1 VPELRK
7 TETPQQ
13 QFLFGRMLQ
22 DSQGTINMDYKRFK
36 ALKDAIEPNQ
46 KQLAPF
52 REELAEALK
61 AYTGPHYGKQP
72 SDDRPIN
79 MLQLSVESLLQQL
92 SSRAPQALCVT
103 HREELKSAA
112 IEMEL
117 ALNLALKKMKFE
129 QEHRLW
135 VLSAI
140 FLVGIM
146 EVGLDIV
153 SSPEIDG
160 EILPITEVFCEAI
173 MFDDFIFDAT
183 ATKWNRRQVSFW
195 GHKYRMSLAEA
206 RKEPSF
212 NKEAR
217 EQLAA
222 ADKPDSSKDGTSR
235 ISKPDGNTQGD
246 QFTEM
251 CEIWQIF
258 VPEENE
264 VVTFS
269 VDGGDKPLKTVE
281 WHGPK
286 HGPYHM
292 IGFNPVLNN
301 IIPLAPV
308 ANWIALDDL
317 ENKLYSKLGEQA
329 SRQKT
334 IGITDLQGV
343 TDGQTIIKTSDGD
356 VIAVG
361 NPNAFKEASF
371 GGVNQ
376 QTLGFALNVKSMADF
391 VMGNLSQQAG
401 LGSSASTL
409 GQEQLIKQAA
419 NVRISSMQGVL
430 LTATEG
436 ILQDVAFYLHHHP
449 TQEFDL
455 TREIPGTDMKLPI
468 KWPRRDNGFGDEMDV
483 RTGEYEEYMFSIEPY
498 SMVSVSPGQRAEM
511 LRSIWSQDI
520 LPAIQLGIQPDVY
533 KYLAK
538 LGKYLDLPELAEIV
552 PMVQESMSPPERIGG
567 GSSAKAGK
575 PNGQYTRENVSKGM
589 TPQAEEQQQAMMLL
603 SGKTE

>member
-1 VPELRK
+1 
-7 TETPQQ
+7 
-13 QFLFGRMLQ
+13 
-22 DSQGTINMDYKRFK
+22 MDYKRFK
-36 ALKDAIEPNQ
+36 ALKDAIEPAQ
-46 KQLAPF
+46 KQLQPF
-52 REELAEALK
+52 REELADALK
-61 AYTGPHYGKQP
+61 AYTGPHYGKQA

-92 SSRAPQALCVT
+92 SSRAPQALCFT
-103 HREELKSAA
+103 HRPELQSAA
-112 IEMEL
+112 IELEL

-140 FLVGIM
+140 FCVGIM

-153 SSPEIDG
+153 DSPEIDG
-160 EILPITEVFCEAI
+160 EDLPITEVFCETI
-173 MFDDFIFDAT
+173 MFDDFVFDT
-183 ATKWNRRQVSFW
+183 SATKWNRRQVSFW

-206 RKEPSF
+206 KKDKSF
-212 NKEAR
+212 DQEAR
-217 EQLAA
+217 EAL
-222 ADKPDSSKDGTSR
+222 KGVEKTDSSKDGMSK
-235 ISKPDGNTQGD
+235 ISKPDGNSNSD
-246 QFTEM
+246 PFTEM

-264 VVTFS
+264 VLTFS

-301 IIPLAPV
+301 IMPLAPV

-317 ENKLYSKLGEQA
+317 ENKLYTKLGEQA

-391 VMGNLSQQAG
+391 IMGNLSAQMG
-401 LGSSASTL
+401 LGVSASTL

-419 NVRISSMQGVL
+419 SVRIGSMQGVL
-430 LTATEG
+430 LTATEA
-436 ILQDVAFYLHHHP
+436 ILEDLAFYLHYHP
-449 TQEFDL
+449 TQEFNL

-468 KWPRRDNGFGDEMDV
+468 KWPRRDNGFGEEMDV
-483 RTGEYEEYMFSIEPY
+483 RTGEYEEYAISIEPY
-498 SMVSVSPGQRAEM
+498 SMVAVSPGQRAEM
-511 LRSIWSQDI
+511 LRSIWAQDI
-520 LPAIQLGIQPDVY
+520 LPMTQMGVQPDVY
-533 KYLAK
+533 KYIAQLS
-538 LGKYLDLPELAEIV
+538 KYLDLPELLQIV
-552 PMVQESMSPPERIGG
+552 PMAQESVPPQERIGG
-567 GSSAKAGK
+567 GGGPRPGK
-575 PNGQYTRENVSKGM
+575 PNGNYTRNNVSQGM
-589 TPQAEEQQQAMMLL
+589 TDRGMDQQREMMALAGGGEEGA
-603 SGKTE
+603 

>member
-1 VPELRK
+1 ME
-7 TETPQQ
+7 
-13 QFLFGRMLQ
+13 
-22 DSQGTINMDYKRFK
+22 YKRFK

-46 KQLAPF
+46 KQLKPF
-52 REELAEALK
+52 RDELAEALK
-61 AYTGPHYGKQP
+61 AYTGPHYGKQA

-92 SSRAPQALCVT
+92 SSRAPQALCFT
-103 HREELKSAA
+103 HRTELKSAA
-112 IEMEL
+112 IELEL
-117 ALNLALKKMKFE
+117 ALNFALKKMKFE

-140 FLVGIM
+140 FCIGIM

-153 SSPEIDG
+153 DSPEIDG
-160 EILPITEVFCEAI
+160 EDLPITEVFCETI
-173 MFDDFIFDAT
+173 MFDDFVFDTT
-183 ATKWNRRQVSFW
+183 ATKWDRRQVSFW

-206 RKEPSF
+206 RKDKSF
-212 NKEAR
+212 DQEAR
-217 EQLAA
+217 EALKAIENE
-222 ADKPDSSKDGTSR
+222 SSQRGTDR
-235 ISKPDGNTQGD
+235 ISKPDGNTHGD

-264 VVTFS
+264 VLTFS

-286 HGPYHM
+286 RGPYHM
-292 IGFNPVLNN
+292 VGFNPVLNN
-301 IIPLAPV
+301 IMPLAPV

-317 ENKLYSKLGEQA
+317 ENKLYTKLGEQA

-343 TDGQTIIKTSDGD
+343 QDGQQIIKTSDGD

-391 VMGNLSQQAG
+391 IMGNLSAQMG
-401 LGSSASTL
+401 LGASANTL
-409 GQEQLIKQAA
+409 GQEQLIKQATS
-419 NVRISSMQGVL
+419 VRIGSMQGVL
-430 LTATEG
+430 LTATEA
-436 ILQDVAFYLHHHP
+436 ILEDLAFYLHYHP
-449 TQEFDL
+449 TQEFNL
-455 TREIPGTDMKLPI
+455 TREIPGMDMKLPI
-468 KWPRRDNGFGDEMDV
+468 KWPRRDNGFGEEMDV
-483 RTGEYEEYMFSIEPY
+483 RTGEYEEYAISIEPY
-498 SMVSVSPGQRAEM
+498 SMVAVSPGQRAEM
-511 LRSIWSQDI
+511 LRSVWAQDI
-520 LPAIQLGIQPDVY
+520 MPAIQLGIQPDIY

-552 PMVQESMSPPERIGG
+552 PMVQEALPPQERTGG
-567 GSSAKAGK
+567 GGRGPQPGK
-575 PNGQYTRENVSKGM
+575 PGGHYVRENVSRGM
-589 TPQAEEQQQAMMLL
+589 TPQAEQQQQAMMML
-603 SGKTE
+603 SGKSEQAG

>member
-1 VPELRK
+1 
-7 TETPQQ
+7 
-13 QFLFGRMLQ
+13 
-22 DSQGTINMDYKRFK
+22 MDAKRFK
-36 ALKDAIEPNQ
+36 ALKDAIEPNC
-46 KQLAPF
+46 KQLKPF

-72 SDDRPIN
+72 GDDRPLN
-79 MLQLSVESLLQQL
+79 MLQISVESLLQQL
-92 SSRAPQALCVT
+92 SSRAPQVLVMT
-103 HREELKSAA
+103 HKEELKLAA
-112 IEMEL
+112 VEMEL
-117 ALNLALKKMKFE
+117 ALNLMLKKMKFE

-153 SSPEIDG
+153 STPEIDG

-173 MFDDFIFDAT
+173 MFDDFVFDTT

-206 RKEPSF
+206 KKDPSF

-217 EQLAA
+217 ERLSAV
-222 ADKPDSSKDGTSR
+222 DKQTSRDGMSR
-235 ISKPDGNTQGD
+235 ISKPDGNSNAD
-246 QFTEM
+246 PFTEM

-264 VVTFS
+264 VLTFTI
-269 VDGGDKPLKTVE
+269 DGGDVPLKTVQWE
-281 WHGPK
+281 GPK

-292 IGFNPVLNN
+292 VGFNPVLNN

-317 ENKLYSKLGEQA
+317 ENKLYTKLGEQA

-343 TDGQTIIKTSDGD
+343 TDGQSIIKTSDGD

-361 NPNAFKEASF
+361 NPNAFKEATF

-401 LGSSASTL
+401 LGASANTL
-409 GQEQLIKQAA
+409 GQEQMIKQAA
-419 NVRISSMQGVL
+419 SVRIGSMQGVL
-430 LTATEG
+430 LTATVG
-436 ILQDVAFYLHHHP
+436 ILEDVAFYLHSHP

-455 TREIPGTDMKLPI
+455 TREIPSLDMKIPV
-468 KWPRRDNGFGDEMDV
+468 KWPRRDNGYGEEVDV
-483 RTGEYEEYMFSIEPY
+483 RAGEYEQFTFSIEPY
-498 SMVSVSPGQRAEM
+498 SMQEVSPGKRAEM
-511 LRSIWSQDI
+511 LRSIWAQDI
-520 LPAIQLGIQPDVY
+520 MPAMQLGIQPDVNA
-533 KYLAK
+533 YLAK
-538 LGKYLDLPELAEIV
+538 LSKYLDLPELVELV
-552 PMVQESMSPPERIGG
+552 PSIQPYRAMQQ
-567 GSSAKAGK
+567 GSGRGPQPGK
-575 PNGQYTRENVSKGM
+575 PNGNYTRTGVSAGM
-589 TPQAEEQQQAMMLL
+589 TPAAEQQQQSMMLM
-603 SGKTE
+603 SGETEQGA